1 MTDDAIALRWDG
13 VSKSYGEAKALD
25 GFSLA
30 VPKGSVFGLLG
41 RNGTGKTTAIRILL
55 GLLRPAAGRSE
66 VLGEDSLSL
75 SRSVRQRLGY
85 LSEEPFPVDD
95 LPMPYL
101 LRYLSAF
108 FDDWDEARVAR
119 LGERLRVVQDRPLS
133 KMSLGERR
141 KAELFA
147 TLAPDPE
154 VLVLDDPWV
163 GIDAASRREFLWTAL
178 DLAREQGKTIL
189 FTSHI
194 LTDVERVADRVA
206 FLRDGAVHLQ
216 GELDEVKARAKRLV
230 VEGVPDAV
238 LDSLAVPGE
247 VSRSRSNGTLV
258 LTTTAFQAAVLDRIR
273 ASAPEAR
280 VEDLNLEEIF
290 CEVAGREAAP

>member
-1 MTDDAIALRWDG
+1 MSGGIALRWDG
-13 VSKSYGEAKALD
+13 VAKSYGGSKALD
-25 GFSLA
+25 GFSLE
-30 VPKGSVFGLLG
+30 VPEGSVFGLLG
-41 RNGTGKTTAIRILL
+41 RNGAGKTTAIRVLL
-55 GLLRPAAGRSE
+55 GLLRPDAGRSE

-75 SRSVRQRLGY
+75 SRGARQRIGY

-108 FDDWDEARVAR
+108 FEDWDEARVAR

-147 TLAPDPE
+147 ALAPDPG

-178 DLAREQGKTIL
+178 DMAREEGKTIL

-206 FLRDGAVHLQ
+206 ILRAGAVTLC
-216 GELDEVKARAKRLV
+216 GELDEVKARTKRIV
-230 VEGVPDAV
+230 IEGVADGG
-238 LDSLAVPGE
+238 LAIPGE
-247 VSRSRSNGTLV
+247 VRRARESGSLV
-258 LTTTAFQAAVLDRIR
+258 LVTTAFQPAVLDRIR
-273 ASAPEAR
+273 ERAPEAR
-280 VEDLNLEEIF
+280 AEDLNLEEIF
-290 CEVAGREAAP
+290 CETAGGEAGV